1 MLIKALNNL
10 DTMASFSYLSNGESA
25 GAGTLRVKNISP
37 YYSNWAVQVGATGEE
52 TSEIL
57 LITSG
62 AVSGTSI
69 VVTGT
74 AKFDHPVDVPVYA
87 TKYNQVI
94 FKRSTAGTAGT
105 ATALT
110 GGTITIT
117 PDSQF
122 TIFDDTTG
130 AVTYAYKTQYY
141 NSASGDVSSESDWI
155 TPAGP
160 SFYSLQKMRDRV
172 KAKLNGN
179 QVLKDET
186 VINDWLNEWL
196 ERMTNVAIDVNE
208 DYSIGTVDVGF
219 GTSGLGTITASDY
232 KDIRRFWVTYDGNGY
247 VRATRIKVNE
257 FDPNDIFSTMRPAF
271 YFQGDNIFGV
281 KPDSQAGT
289 ARLVYYK
296 TSPVM
301 VDDGDL
307 LPVSMRNYTKSFVD
321 YALSQFY
328 YFDNRPEFGDPFK
341 ASAEGDLERFRQ
353 EITPRQK
360 TGPEMISIASSTS
373 GEDGSYLAWEY
384 S

>member
-10 DTMASFSYLSNGESA
+10 DTLASFSYLSMGEVA
-25 GAGTLRVKNISP
+25 GAGTLRVKNINP
-37 YYSNWAVQVGATGEE
+37 YYSNWAVQVGPTGEE
-52 TSEIL
+52 SSEIL
-57 LITSG
+57 VLSSG
-62 AVSGTSI
+62 AISGTSI

-74 AKFDHPVDVPVYA
+74 AKYDHPVDVPVYA

-94 FKRSTAGTAGT
+94 FKRSTSGTAGT

-110 GGTITIT
+110 NGTITIT
-117 PDSQF
+117 PDNQF
-122 TIFDDTTG
+122 TVFDDTSG
-130 AVTYAYKTQYY
+130 ATTYAYKTQYY
-141 NSASGDVSSESDWI
+141 NSVSTEVSSESDWI

-172 KAKLNGN
+172 KSKFNGN
-179 QVLKDET
+179 IFKDDL
-186 VINDWLNEWL
+186 VINDWINEWL
-196 ERMTNVAIDVNE
+196 ETMTNVAIDVNE
-208 DYSIGTVDVGF
+208 DYSLGTVDVGF

-232 KDIRRFWVTYDGNGY
+232 KDVRRFWVTTDGNEY
-247 VRATRIKVNE
+247 VRATRIKVNA
-257 FDPNDIFSTMRPAF
+257 FDPNDIFSAMRPAF

-281 KPDSQAGT
+281 KPDGVAGT

-307 LPVSMRNYTKSFVD
+307 LPVSMRNYTKSFID
-321 YALSQFY
+321 YALSQAYF
-328 YFDNRPEFGDPFK
+328 FDNRPEFGEPFK
-341 ASAEGDLERFRQ
+341 MSAERDMEKFRQ

-360 TGPEMISIASSTS
+360 TGPETISIVSSTS
-373 GEDGSYLAWEY
+373 GEEGSYLGWEY